1 MKKTFFLLPLLAF
14 LALLTGCEKVLGL
27 LEFNVEDS
35 QTITVPASVPFLP
48 GQVVALAPVTV
59 SSTSKS
65 TYSNNGTSA
74 DYVQDVTLDKLTLTI
89 TAPQGQNFDFLKR
102 IEIYISTN
110 AQGTDKVLLAS
121 LNPVP
126 TGATS
131 ISLTPANQKL
141 DVFLRADSYT
151 LITNVEL
158 ARAWGQE
165 TTIRADSRFKVKARK
180 P

>member
-1 MKKTFFLLPLLAF
+1 MKKILF
-14 LALLTGCEKVLGL
+14 LAPALVALLVLTSGCKKVLGL

-35 QTITVPASVPFLP
+35 QTITVPRTVPF
-48 GQVVALAPVTV
+48 GQFFPLSPVTV
-59 SSTSKS
+59 PSSSKS

-89 TAPQGQNFDFLKR
+89 TNPQGQNFDFLKR
-102 IEIYISTN
+102 IEVYISTT

-121 LNPVP
+121 LSPVP
-126 TGATS
+126 TGTSS

-141 DVFLRADSYT
+141 DAFLRSDSYT
-151 LITNVEL
+151 LTANVEL
-158 ARAWGQE
+158 AKPLGQDI
-165 TTIRADSRFKVKARK
+165 TIRADSRFKVKARK